1 VEEVPRCHLHR
12 KANKACKF
20 CKSYANFLDQRNKE
34 NEDRRNAALERFMG
48 TGASNSRA
56 KDYEKLREDDKV
68 PVPNLVH
75 FPQVLKERILS
86 DRFFTQVL
94 ANSSLSE
101 IRNTIFSCDTCEPE
115 IRGSASLDTSPSP
128 FFCCVFRMLTLK
140 LTEGQ
145 LQGLLNNRSRWVRCA
160 GFLYVRLGVHFD
172 RYWELL
178 SDALMDPEEF
188 VPYPDRGSESMSEGQ
203 FVEQLLTKEK
213 YCDFSLP
220 RLAAAQRRVLN
231 ERLVLYEQFRQ
242 RYAAHL
248 DKLDRFEDPDG
259 GIPVEVCTVD
269 GEWLEGRTAGPPTTG
284 RRRVCIP
291 VNLAQG
297 VEQQVSIGMLICP
310 GMSPNDLTTSRGKT
324 YQELLEKYREQ
335 QRESAVASGRD
346 YCKSSGR
353 HTIHAG
359 GQTFICGEKRGR
371 DREDEE
377 ATANLARDAKR
388 STPSL
393 EQEMKMAAI
402 MEKYCASSRASA
414 QGRSQNQ
421 DGIEGPERLRLG

>member
-20 CKSYANFLDQRNKE
+20 CKAYANFVDQKNKE
-34 NEDRRNAALERFMG
+34 SEGRRNAALERFMG
-48 TGASNSRA
+48 ASEPRA
-56 KDYEKLREDDKV
+56 KNYEKLTEDDKV

-94 ANSSLSE
+94 TNSSVSE

-115 IRGSASLDTSPSP
+115 IRGSTSLDTSPSP
-128 FFCCVFRMLTLK
+128 FFCSVFRMLTLK

-188 VPYPDRGSESMSEGQ
+188 VPFPDRGGERMSEGQ

-269 GEWLEGRTAGPPTTG
+269 GEWLEGRTAGPPTPG

-310 GMSPNDLTTSRGKT
+310 GMSPNDLTTSWGKT
-324 YQELLEKYREQ
+324 YQELLDKYREQ
-335 QRESAVASGRD
+335 QRESAVTSGRD
-346 YCKSSGR
+346 YSKSSGK

-359 GQTFICGEKRGR
+359 GQTFVCGEKRGR

-388 STPSL
+388 GTPSL

-402 MEKYCASSRASA
+402 MEKYCASNRASA
-414 QGRSQNQ
+414 QSRSQKQ